1 VQSALVETAGRLEAA
16 QESLHG
22 YIGTLTAGVENE
34 RRSLAREL
42 HDDTLQALI
51 ALNQNAQMAALRT
64 TQGAGREAAGRKAA
78 GRKTAGVAEPVQNG
92 APVSAGGPKDEAAA
106 LAELQARIA
115 QTITNLRRV
124 IGGLRPIYLEDLG
137 LVAALGMLVREAGA
151 APPEISLTLDGEERR
166 LPPEVELAL
175 YRIAQE
181 GLNNALHHA
190 QAHHI
195 QLALAFAPAQVTLS
209 VRDDGQGFRTTGDP
223 NAFARQGHF
232 GLLGMRE
239 RADLVEAKLEIES
252 SLGVGTSLTV
262 AWEEE
267 ERRGDT
273 ETR

>member
-1 VQSALVETAGRLEAA
+1 M
-16 QESLHG
+16 
-22 YIGTLTAGVENE
+22 LTAGVENE

-64 TQGAGREAAGRKAA
+64 ARGTAAEKLASASSTEEA
-78 GRKTAGVAEPVQNG
+78 
-92 APVSAGGPKDEAAA
+92 SS
-106 LAELQARIA
+106 LLELQNRIA

-137 LVAALGMLVREAGA
+137 LVAALGMLVREMEAQANGNNA
-151 APPEISLTLDGEERR
+151 SPPEISLHIEGEERR
-166 LPPEVELAL
+166 LAPEVELAL

-190 QAHHI
+190 DAHHI
-195 QLALAFAPAQVTLS
+195 RVTLEFQQTLARLS
-209 VRDDGQGFRTTGDP
+209 VIDDGQGFHSTGDP

-239 RADLVEAKLEIES
+239 RADLAGAGLAIQSHPGE
-252 SLGVGTSLTV
+252 GTSLVIT
-262 AWEEE
+262 WEA
-267 ERRGDT
+267 
-273 ETR
+273 